1 MDMTLGFSDR
11 LFNLRQILVL
21 NCLTLALIALIPGF
35 AAGDESVNFLY
46 QPTGFGR
53 GGSGDLYLSQKIM
66 ATSDRLKPVQ
76 WIIGDTKNQTGD
88 KTGNIVTARPPLDTV
103 MDAFTLEFKGAGYNV
118 IQVDTLP
125 AGVKKGVILESVAI
139 KLEEVDKLY
148 KVETTCTVKISF
160 ETWRNGSA
168 IKKLDYENSFS
179 DSTIL
184 DRDMILLK
192 TMQTALQEL
201 MVRMVREASLSI
213 EQK

>member
-1 MDMTLGFSDR
+1 MVMAIR
-11 LFNLRQILVL
+11 LSNFKRIVVL
-21 NCLTLALIALIPGF
+21 FCSISVFIALKPGF
-35 AAGDESVNFLY
+35 AAGDQRVNFLY

-53 GGSGDLYLSQKIM
+53 GGSGDLYISQKVM
-66 ATSDRLKPVQ
+66 ANSDRLKSVQ
-76 WIIGDTKNQTGD
+76 WIIGEIKNQTFD
-88 KTGNIVTARPPLDTV
+88 SSGNIVTSRSPVETV
-103 MDAFTLEFKGAGYNV
+103 MDAFSLEFKAAGYNV
-118 IQVDTLP
+118 IQVDSLP
-125 AGVKKGVILESVAI
+125 ADVKKGIILDSVSI

-160 ETWRNGSA
+160 EIWRNGSA
-168 IKKLDYENSFS
+168 ANKLDYENSYS

-201 MVRMVREASLSI
+201 MVRMVREATLKI

>member
-1 MDMTLGFSDR
+1 MIKR
-11 LFNLRQILVL
+11 LSGNLIIFKRNVGLAYII
-21 NCLTLALIALIPGF
+21 LALIALMPKF
-35 AAGDESVNFLY
+35 AAGDERVNFLY

-53 GGSGDLYLSQKIM
+53 GGSGDLYISQKVM
-66 ATSDRLKPVQ
+66 TTSDRLKPVQ
-76 WIIGDTKNQTGD
+76 WIIGEIKNQTFD
-88 KTGNIVTARPPLDTV
+88 NSGNIVTSRPPLDTV
-103 MDAFTLEFKGAGYNV
+103 MDAFSQEFKAAGYNV

-125 AGVKKGVILESVAI
+125 ADAKKGIVLDSVSI

-168 IKKLDYENSFS
+168 IKKHKYENSYS

-184 DRDMILLK
+184 DREMILLK
-192 TMQTALQEL
+192 SMQMALQEL
-201 MVRMVREASLSI
+201 MARVVREASLTI